1 MSNHMQQNGGLTQP
15 EKSPQSDPRDGKNH
29 NMALPIGNERD
40 DSGFV
45 TPSAAVKLETS
56 DLLLQTIHRL
66 LPSPTMPRLTEK
78 ILMRSHLEEVNM
90 LLIESS
96 LMGTNGFLPG
106 CEQRC
111 RIAIRDS
118 FSNFADVQRQVSLWF
133 SHGASWA
140 QIQRDLVATF
150 ASARDVTQA
159 YTKSIAL
166 LQFGPFFCT
175 ECRDLYVIYHEVF
188 EQYPHRLID
197 FVSAV
202 VGKLPQVVRDKI
214 VAKLATEAGDEYWQL
229 ARPFW
234 VAGEYRTVVQLLE
247 DSIRV
252 DAAIKDV
259 HKAQYKGNS
268 RHGYASDNVQ
278 QTEQKNGWLMEWVS
292 QQPSVWVAY
301 PKSQQLPQALR
312 SKATEV
318 KGPMRK
324 NTKPYFLLSFKEDG
338 VAKSA
343 LREFLTE
350 EEYRPFSK
358 NA

>member
-1 MSNHMQQNGGLTQP
+1 MSNHMQQDGSLTQP

-29 NMALPIGNERD
+29 NMALPIGIERD
-40 DSGFV
+40 EPGFV
-45 TPSAAVKLETS
+45 TPSATVKSETS

-66 LPSPTMPRLTEK
+66 LPPPIMPRLTEK

-90 LLIESS
+90 LLIEAS
-96 LMGTNGFLPG
+96 LMDANGFLPG

-118 FSNFADVQRQVSLWF
+118 FSNFADIQRQVSLWF

-150 ASARDVTQA
+150 AAARDVAQA
-159 YTKSIAL
+159 YMKSISL

-202 VGKLPQVVRDKI
+202 IGKLPHVVRDKVI
-214 VAKLATEAGDEYWQL
+214 AKLATEAGDEYWQL

-234 VAGEYRTVVQLLE
+234 VAGEHRTVVQLLE

-252 DAAIKDV
+252 DTAIMDV

-268 RHGYASDNVQ
+268 RHYTPDNVQ
-278 QTEQKNGWLMEWVS
+278 QTEQKKGWLMEWVS
-292 QQPSVWVAY
+292 QQPSVWVVY
-301 PKSQQLPQALR
+301 PKSKELHQSLR
-312 SKATEV
+312 SKALEV
-318 KGPMRK
+318 KGPLRK
-324 NTKPYFLLSFKEDG
+324 HVKPYFLLAFTDDG
-338 VAKSA
+338 VAKSV
-343 LREFLTE
+343 LREFLSD

-358 NA
+358 NV